1 MHVDHIAW
9 IATTSLGLFG
19 VLLFF
24 VHTSLVLMR
33 SMERSRMSR
42 GPLLKNF
49 YIRRLFRIYPLSIL
63 AVLVALALRL
73 DSDIHGIAGLS
84 TGALPGKLAIIS
96 QLLLVQNVMHVKSN
110 LNVLWSLP
118 FEVQMYLLLPFLF
131 TWICGKRMFWPL
143 MALWFGS
150 VIAAAAQ
157 PHVAA
162 LNRVSILLFVP
173 NFLAGLIAFTLPRV
187 ERLKAYLWPVF
198 VFGPILVFTL
208 KPLQQTGWGL
218 CLVLGALIP
227 SFAELTAPWLCAASQ
242 RIATYSYGI
251 YLSHQFSIWIA
262 LGVLASHSLWLRIP
276 VLMGLLVILPIL
288 LYQGIEKPMIRVGT
302 RLAAVRTP
310 ERMPNADAA
319 VAA

>member
-1 MHVDHIAW
+1 MLSVGTGSSANLDFLRSVAVLLVLTQHLCRRMHVDHIAW
-9 IATTSLGLFG
+9 IATTALGLFG

-131 TWICGKRMFWPL
+131 TWICGQRMFWPL

-187 ERLKAYLWPVF
+187 DRLEAYLCPVF
-198 VFGPILVFTL
+198 VFGPILLFPL
-208 KPLQQTGWGL
+208 NPLQQ
-218 CLVLGALIP
+218 
-227 SFAELTAPWLCAASQ
+227 
-242 RIATYSYGI
+242 
-251 YLSHQFSIWIA
+251 
-262 LGVLASHSLWLRIP
+262 
-276 VLMGLLVILPIL
+276 
-288 LYQGIEKPMIRVGT
+288 
-302 RLAAVRTP
+302 
-310 ERMPNADAA
+310 
-319 VAA
+319 